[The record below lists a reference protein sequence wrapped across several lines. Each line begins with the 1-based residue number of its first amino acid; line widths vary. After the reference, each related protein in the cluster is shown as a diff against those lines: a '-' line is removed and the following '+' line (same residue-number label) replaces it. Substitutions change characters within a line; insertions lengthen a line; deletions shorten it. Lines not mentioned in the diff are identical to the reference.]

1 VNGDQPYVGRAVG
14 PKGSAMK
21 IAISPV
27 IDCAGI
33 VGFIVEYMPDYFE
46 AYFVD
51 ELLGTFSSKAE
62 AAAELLLH
70 AECGAFA
77 Q

>member
-1 VNGDQPYVGRAVG
+1 
-14 PKGSAMK
+14 MK
-21 IAISPV
+21 FAIISPV

-33 VGFIVEYMPDYFE
+33 VGFVIEYMPDYFE
-46 AYFVD
+46 AYFLD
-51 ELLGTFSSKAE
+51 ELLGTFSSKVE

-70 AECGAFA
+70 AERGAFA

>member
-1 VNGDQPYVGRAVG
+1 
-14 PKGSAMK
+14 MK

-33 VGFIVEYMPDYFE
+33 VGFVVEYMPDYFE
-46 AYFVD
+46 AYLVD
-51 ELLGTFSSKAE
+51 ELLGTFSSKGE
-62 AAAELLLH
+62 AAAELLVH
-70 AECGAFA
+70 TRRGAFA

>member
-1 VNGDQPYVGRAVG
+1 
-14 PKGSAMK
+14 MK

-33 VGFIVEYMPDYFE
+33 VGFVIEYMPDYFE
-46 AYFVD
+46 AYFID
-51 ELLGTFSSKAE
+51 ELIGTFSSKVE
-62 AAAELLLH
+62 AAAVLLFY
-70 AECGAFA
+70 AEGSAFA

>member
-1 VNGDQPYVGRAVG
+1 
-14 PKGSAMK
+14 MK
-21 IAISPV
+21 KFAITPV

-46 AYFVD
+46 AYFLD
-51 ELLGTFSSKAE
+51 ELLGTFSSKVQ

-77 Q
+77 H